1 MHSLSHAADYIQDLS
16 FLGEED
22 EEEAAPRRTK
32 KRGKGDGACWVHSH
46 TLSTTCTVWG
56 PAHAAARIARQP
68 VHLAGARSTAMVSSA
83 ALTLTPAFSPAADED
98 YEAPDG
104 EGSEDFDPGECAAYL
119 YGSGSG
125 ERCTQLALL
134 LCVCLGTC

>member
-1 MHSLSHAADYIQDLS
+1 MLGAFSHAQHYLYS
-16 FLGEED
+16 VGSSTRSSTHSK
-22 EEEAAPRRTK
+22 AACAPGRSAFYGNGFFCR
-32 KRGKGDGACWVHSH
+32 
-46 TLSTTCTVWG
+46 
-56 PAHAAARIARQP
+56 AHAA
-68 VHLAGARSTAMVSSA
+68 
-83 ALTLTPAFSPAADED
+83 PAFSPAADED

-104 EGSEDFDPGECAAYL
+104 EGSEDFNPGECAAYL